1 MSDDHPFVRVKDP
14 IFGHFSTRKPG
25 VWKDAEVTDDPA
37 VDVNGKPLP
46 AKPRVS
52 VAKKAAASKTSTNGD
67 EHATTPERG
76 NAS

>member
-1 MSDDHPFVRVKDP
+1 MSDFVRVKHP

-25 VWKDAEVTDDPA
+25 VWEGAEVTDDPA

-52 VAKKAAASKTSTNGD
+52 VATKKAAASKSPTNGA
-67 EHATTPERG
+67 EPATTPEEG
-76 NAS
+76 SA